1 MEEETKQDT
10 LTNTAIDQSLPRY
23 LRIVYPQRRKDVIEK
38 LVGDSNSME
47 NGPVS
52 CVPWFPTFLSLP
64 GNMALAQ
71 LKDLFSIDYKHEGL
85 FPMDISS
92 ALAVQALNLPS
103 DRSIKVLDLCCS
115 PGAKFLMI
123 SELISVNSQVVGVD
137 ISDHRLQTCKAL
149 VESWQA
155 DFAEAEEIPE
165 SYLFHCDGT
174 KFGRNEF
181 GSLLFASE
189 VLKSEL
195 QLKIHRKRKNKSA
208 RKRIADSLKAIQ
220 QRIKQSQVVSTEDTS
235 LNQAN
240 ASSLT
245 LKDFDFILVDAECT
259 HDASYRHMKYVE
271 QGTKWNKSTKSE
283 HSGCKHQHIQKKN
296 KRQRTKKDSTGYFVE
311 EDEEEEEED
320 FWDQEYSAEDVA
332 KFIQNSD
339 PQTSV
344 CLDGETTVKNVEQV
358 EIIEEREVQK
368 QESEGISL
376 SHNIRDVKVSSEGKV
391 ALRELQR
398 GLIEN
403 AFNLLKDEGFLVY
416 STCSQEDEQN
426 EDIVQWLLNKHSNA
440 TVDPLSHAYESFA
453 VIKKLEEVQGNDPS
467 DNNIDRFHP
476 ICNEEGKVVLLEGKI
491 AGTVRVNYRV
501 GMSGHFIARIKKL
514 K

>member
-1 MEEETKQDT
+1 MMEEETKQET
-10 LTNTAIDQSLPRY
+10 LTNIAIDQSLPRY
-23 LRIVYPQRRKDVIEK
+23 LRIIYPQRRKDVVEK
-38 LVGDSNSME
+38 LVGGSNSME
-47 NGPVS
+47 NGPVLP
-52 CVPWFPTFLSLP
+52 VPWFPTFLSLP
-64 GNMALAQ
+64 GNMALSQ
-71 LKDLFSIDYKHEGL
+71 LKDLFSIDYKREGL

-92 ALAVQALNLPS
+92 ALAVKALNLPS

-123 SELISVNSQVVGVD
+123 SELVSVNSQVVGVD

-155 DFAEAEEIPE
+155 DFAETEEIPE

-174 KFGRNEF
+174 KFGCNEF

-208 RKRIADSLKAIQ
+208 RKRISDSLKAIQ
-220 QRIKQSQVVSTEDTS
+220 QRIKQFQVVSTEETS
-235 LNQAN
+235 LDQVN
-240 ASSLT
+240 APS

-283 HSGCKHQHIQKKN
+283 HSGTKHQHIGKKN
-296 KRQRTKKDSTGYFVE
+296 KKQRTRKDSTGYFVE
-311 EDEEEEEED
+311 EDEEDEED

-339 PQTSV
+339 PKTSV
-344 CLDGETTVKNVEQV
+344 CFDGETIVETLEEV
-358 EIIEEREVQK
+358 EIIEEREVKK
-368 QESEGISL
+368 QESAGISL
-376 SHNIRDVKVSSEGKV
+376 SHNIRDVKVSCEGKV

-398 GLIEN
+398 GLIQN

-426 EDIVQWLLNKHSNA
+426 EDIVQWLLDNHSNA
-440 TVDPLSHAYESFA
+440 IVDPLCNAYEAFA
-453 VIKKLEEVQGNDPS
+453 VIKKLEEVQG

-476 ICNEEGKVVLLEGKI
+476 ICNEAGKVVLLEGKI

-501 GMSGHFIARIKKL
+501 GMSGHFIARIKKINNN
-514 K
+514 KNDG